1 MGGLGKSGSLFGE
14 EPRKVT
20 WSHAGAYLDLPD
32 QYCLVGGSDLLDDNL
47 ARFQLRCPG
56 AKVH

>member
-1 MGGLGKSGSLFGE
+1 MLLRSAVVGLGKSGSLIGE

-32 QYCLVGGSDLLDDNL
+32 QYCLTE
-47 ARFQLRCPG
+47 
-56 AKVH
+56 KKY